1 MFKKGNYKT
10 FIVFVIPFKKFL
22 RFFTYYHTFEFEKFY
37 QKKIIFEFFMF
48 SAYSDFWDILRT
60 TEKIAN
66 VKEEKSRK
74 PSENIDKLEINR

>member
-1 MFKKGNYKT
+1 
-10 FIVFVIPFKKFL
+10 
-22 RFFTYYHTFEFEKFY
+22 
-37 QKKIIFEFFMF
+37 MF
-48 SAYSDFWDILRT
+48 SADSDFWDIIRT